1 MKYSNKQEHRGPDG
15 RRSNRAA
22 LNPYFIEDVAM
33 TAGELARARAGDG
46 PH

>member
-1 MKYSNKQEHRGPDG
+1 MKYSNEQEHRGAGG
-15 RRSNRAA
+15 RRSSRVA

-33 TAGELARARAGDG
+33 TAGELARARAGEG